1 MDDTVKPLRIPP
13 QMSVYADRHNIFHL
27 VQSLVSSLV
36 VEQPDDPVSHLVS
49 VLRRSSVDIARVL
62 LLGPPAAGKHTVA
75 RKLSAE
81 LRAVHVTVDCLLQDQ
96 SDLGVQ
102 ACHYTLKGQGWLLEG
117 IPQSRLQALSLQ
129 RAGVLPEHVVML
141 DAPDDVL
148 LKRNQ
153 GKTGGP
159 AGLEVSPVYFCCSAE
174 LGFHCSE
181 V

>member
-102 ACHYTLKGQGWLLEG
+102 ACHYTLKGQELPAALLV
-117 IPQSRLQALSLQ
+117 RLLQ
-129 RAGVLPEHVVML
+129 NRL
-141 DAPDDVL
+141 
-148 LKRNQ
+148 
-153 GKTGGP
+153 
-159 AGLEVSPVYFCCSAE
+159 
-174 LGFHCSE
+174 SE
-181 V
+181 VDGFNR